1 MQLDFKFNC
10 NFLYQLLQN
19 WGFPGGVRGK
29 LPARGGDIRDAGSL
43 PGSGRSPGEGD
54 DRSLQYSCL
63 ENPTDRGLHSTGLQ
77 RVGHD

>member
-29 LPARGGDIRDAGSL
+29 EIACQWRRHK
-43 PGSGRSPGEGD
+43 R
-54 DRSLQYSCL
+54 
-63 ENPTDRGLHSTGLQ
+63 
-77 RVGHD
+77 